1 MDLYKLGAGVNET
14 PGVYTREVDAT
25 LFASSATSTEAAIA
39 GVFTWGPVNEPRLI
53 QDEAAL
59 ASTFGPPTNDNFETF
74 FSAANFLA
82 YSNRL
87 WVNRVVDSNA
97 VSAVANSTAVNVA
110 ATHTVFN
117 TEDYNNKQGSFENG
131 VHFIAKAPGARGSS
145 LKISTVATAEQFSST
160 INLGTVGGNTL
171 FAHANTGATF
181 TVGSDVATIRLANTA
196 ALTGN
201 TPMVYANAVVNAL
214 TVGDYLTIGNSS
226 IGTQDVKIRA
236 IGPIQIANTAGT
248 NTGTATIA
256 VTLDQPVKVADEY
269 KNVALLR
276 SWEYAS
282 LFNGAPAKTFAVSS
296 IGGANVDGVH
306 VVVVD
311 EDGGFT
317 QRPGAVLEVFEN
329 VSRATDAKDFDGED
343 NYIKNVLNTRSNY
356 IWYGKP
362 TAAAPVGLSNAIA
375 SATGT
380 TPVTLSL
387 SGGADGGTESTVS
400 VATIA
405 NGYSKFSST
414 SDYELAAVIVGKTRG
429 GTYGEQILN
438 NIIDNVGE
446 ARKDIVVYG
455 SPARDLVVNKTA
467 PLTDMVLFSQA
478 VRYSS
483 YACID
488 SGYKFQYDRYN
499 DVFRHVPLNGDI
511 AGLSCRTDVEF
522 DPWVSPAGPVRGK
535 ILNLVKLSWNPNA
548 AEQKVLFSN
557 DINPVIT
564 YRGEGTQ
571 LMGDKTH
578 LGQNSS
584 MNSLGIRKM
593 FNLLKTNI
601 ARASRS
607 LLFDFNDEYTQ
618 ARFRNMTEPLL
629 RDVQGRRGI
638 VEYAV
643 KCDNENNT
651 DQVKNNYQF
660 VGDIFIRASRNART
674 IHLNF
679 VSVNNV
685 ADFVESL

>member
-14 PGVYTREVDAT
+14 PGVYTREIDAT
-25 LFASSATSTEAAIA
+25 LFASSATSTEGAIA

-59 ASTFGPPTNDNFETF
+59 VSTFGPPSNDNFETF
-74 FSAANFLA
+74 FTAANFLS
-82 YSNRL
+82 YSNRI
-87 WVNRVVDSNA
+87 WVNRVVDANA
-97 VSAVANSTAVNVA
+97 VSAVANTAAVNVA
-110 ATHTVFN
+110 ANHTVFN
-117 TEDYNNKQGSFENG
+117 TEDYNTKQDSFENG
-131 VHFIAKAPGARGSS
+131 VNYIAKAPGARGNS
-145 LKISTVATAEQFSST
+145 LKISSVATAEQYSST
-160 INLGTVGGNTL
+160 LNLGTVGGNTS

-181 TVGSDVATIRLANTA
+181 TVGSDVATIRLSNTA

-201 TPMVYANAVVNAL
+201 TPMTYANAVVNAL

-226 IGTQDVKIRA
+226 IGTQDVKIKA
-236 IGPIQIANTAGT
+236 IGSIAIANTAGT
-248 NTGTATIA
+248 NTGTATINI
-256 VTLDQPVKVADEY
+256 TLDQPVKIADDY
-269 KNVALLR
+269 TSVNLTR

-282 LFNGAPAKTFAVSS
+282 LFNGPPTMTYSTAQA
-296 IGGANVDGVH
+296 GGANVDGVH
-306 VVVVD
+306 LVVVD
-311 EDGGFT
+311 EDGSFT
-317 QRPGAVLEVFEN
+317 QRPGAILEVFEN
-329 VSRATDAKDFDGED
+329 VSRATDAKNYDGDD

-356 IWYGKP
+356 IWYAKP
-362 TAAAPVGLSNAIA
+362 NTAMPVGPGASIAAA
-375 SATGT
+375 TGSTPMSMSMT
-380 TPVTLSL
+380 T
-387 SGGADGGTESTVS
+387 GADGGTESTVS
-400 VATIA
+400 IATIA
-405 NGYSKFSST
+405 NGFAKFA
-414 SDYELAAVIVGKTRG
+414 SDADFDLAAVIVGKTRG

-438 NIIDNVGE
+438 NVIDNVGE

-455 SPARDLVVNKTA
+455 SPERSLVVNKSA
-467 PLTDMVLFSQA
+467 PLTDLVSFSQA

-483 YACID
+483 YAFVD
-488 SGYKFQYDRYN
+488 SGYKFMYDRYN
-499 DVFRHVPLNGDI
+499 DVYRHVPLCGDI
-511 AGLSCRTDVEF
+511 AGLSCRTDVQF

-557 DINPVIT
+557 DLNPVIT
-564 YRGEGTQ
+564 YKGEGTQ

-593 FNLLKTNI
+593 FNVLKTNI
-601 ARASRS
+601 AKASRA

-618 ARFRNMTEPLL
+618 ARFRNLTEPLL

-638 VEYAV
+638 VQYAV